1 MIFLDNYS
9 LIYEK
14 KKNRIIINL
23 PQTIITAVDSAGPVV
38 NRKVDV
44 KNEELTS
51 ILLMT
56 KLVFE
61 SNKKEGNAEND

>member
-61 SNKKEGNAEND
+61 SNKKRENAEND

>member
-51 ILLMT
+51 ILFMA
-56 KLVFE
+56 KLIFE
-61 SNKKEGNAEND
+61 SNKKEENAEND

>member
-23 PQTIITAVDSAGPVV
+23 PQTIITVVDSTGPVV

-61 SNKKEGNAEND
+61 SEGE

>member
-56 KLVFE
+56 KLIFE
-61 SNKKEGNAEND
+61 SNKKEENAEND

>member
-61 SNKKEGNAEND
+61 SEGE